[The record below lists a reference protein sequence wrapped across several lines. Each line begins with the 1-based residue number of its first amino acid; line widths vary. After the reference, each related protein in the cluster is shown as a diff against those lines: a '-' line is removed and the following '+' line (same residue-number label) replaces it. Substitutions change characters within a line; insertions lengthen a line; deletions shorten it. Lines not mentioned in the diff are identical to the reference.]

1 MRISNQLLMAFFA
14 ILLSTSVFAKKGDK
28 VPGYIEKKNG
38 DRIEG
43 KIIIGSITDNEVK
56 VSFIAKGQSKKSVY
70 KPSQLVGYGYEMTEV
85 DDLGIKV
92 KTWVHFETMKVDYP
106 PKPFGPTTVFV
117 EREVEGELNL
127 YCYYMEVRNNP
138 KKPFKYIYYIKG
150 SNGQTKKVSEDR
162 YNREAK
168 TIFKDYS
175 ALSSRIGQKQFQ
187 YRNLDRMIRD
197 YNYWTVN
204 RHDKNEYRV
213 AMKDQ

>member
-1 MRISNQLLMAFFA
+1 MRISNQLLLALVA
-14 ILLSTSVFAKKGDK
+14 IMFCSTNVFAGKGDK
-28 VPGYIEKKNG
+28 VPGYIVKKNG

-43 KIIIGSITDNEVK
+43 KVQIGSITDNEIK
-56 VSFIAKGQSKKSVY
+56 VVFYAKGQSKKSVY
-70 KPSQLVGYGYEMTEV
+70 KPSALEGYGYEMTEV

-92 KTWVHFETMKVDYP
+92 KEWVHYETQKVDYP
-106 PKPFGPTTVFV
+106 PKPFGPTTVFM

-150 SNGQTKKVSEDR
+150 DDNKMKKVTEDLYR
-162 YNREAK
+162 REAK
-168 TIFKDYS
+168 TLFKNYT
-175 ALSSRIGQKQFQ
+175 ALSSRVGQKQFQ

-213 AMKDQ
+213 AMKD